1 MKNSKC
7 SIYVIEARFG
17 PQWQTLSRNS
27 SKGMAQLSARLLARK
42 YPLHAVRM
50 REMVIGWF

>member
-1 MKNSKC
+1 MQNSKC

-17 PQWQTLSRNS
+17 SQWQTLSRNS

-42 YPLHAVRM
+42 YPLHAIRVC
-50 REMVIGWF
+50 ETVIGWF